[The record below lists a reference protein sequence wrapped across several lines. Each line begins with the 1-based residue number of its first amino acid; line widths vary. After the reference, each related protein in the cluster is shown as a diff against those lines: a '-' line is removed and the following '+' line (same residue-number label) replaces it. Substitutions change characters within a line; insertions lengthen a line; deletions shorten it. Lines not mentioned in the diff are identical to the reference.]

1 MSPLTALNFKTP
13 NEIWLGKLAN
23 YLNLKGFGCIAYAH
37 TKQGKLEPRA
47 FKCAF
52 LGYFKGV
59 KGYKLWYTNLQPL
72 ICIISKD
79 VIFIETETL
88 KSQASADKNIQQI
101 PGPDESQCEVELI
114 KNKDTYDKD
123 QKELENINT
132 DETVLQTT

>member
-1 MSPLTALNFKTP
+1 M
-13 NEIWLGKLAN
+13 
-23 YLNLKGFGCIAYAH
+23 
-37 TKQGKLEPRA
+37 
-47 FKCAF
+47 
-52 LGYFKGV
+52 
-59 KGYKLWYTNLQPL
+59 
-72 ICIISKD
+72 
-79 VIFIETETL
+79 IFIETETL